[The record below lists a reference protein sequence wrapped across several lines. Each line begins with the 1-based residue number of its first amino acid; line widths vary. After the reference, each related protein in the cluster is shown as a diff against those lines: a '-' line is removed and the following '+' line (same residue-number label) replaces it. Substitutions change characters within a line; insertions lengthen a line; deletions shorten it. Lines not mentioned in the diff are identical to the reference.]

1 MITMSNMKNFLMR
14 YKFWILTIGIL
25 WWIWYYNSLYKSNI
39 VDVMAWKEII
49 QIETWSISSVLQ
61 VLGTTKIVN
70 SQKLTFGQ
78 NGRIKKLHVK
88 QWDYVTKW
96 QLLAEIEDD
105 DIVNDIQ
112 QQRLQLSNAMIN
124 YNKLFSNIK
133 DHQVKQAQLDAER
146 ALLKSIMGEQEMQQL
161 LLEKQESIN
170 TQQNNIQQIKDR
182 IALNESKIDTINKDI
197 DYTVK
202 SEQQTLNISNADI
215 SAALQL
221 IHNSLSSSLSNI
233 KLLLSNIQKYMY
245 FDTNIAPPIELSAKD
260 TIARSR
266 AEMSYFA
273 LKDITTQLESSNFSI
288 PPQDY
293 TSAKI
298 IINQIKKLLDSA
310 LKACDDV
317 LQVLDA
323 SIAWSHLSQ
332 WDIDMQKSTI
342 NGARSAMD
350 SISNNLTSLDRQL
363 ASATDPDIT
372 KLSTQ
377 NNISQKKQ
385 SLQDL
390 LNNIEEDKRSLL
402 EAEDKLSKLYIDYDI
417 KTKEKTNDIKLQS
430 MNAEVARLNAIS
442 LASGPTKDE
451 RASASNLISQARVWL
466 SKTSNRLEDYQI
478 IALFDGEVSAMD
490 FDVDDQ
496 VTALKEGITI
506 EVPGSYEVNILLD
519 QLDIVKVYPWQEATI
534 SFDAYP
540 EIIFTGSIISIDP
553 TPIKDQ
559 WIVSYKATILLQ
571 QSDKPIYNEM
581 SATVDVIV
589 DKKDNIIVVPVL
601 AIYNSWNESFV
612 ELYNNNTISD
622 KIVQIGINNGK
633 MAEVIDGL
641 NIGDIILT
649 QKFEVEDKNIS
660 SPPEGQ
666 WPDDNP
672 GAQMR
677 KMEEG
682 GAR

>member
-377 NNISQKKQ
+377 NKISQKKQ

-666 WPDDNP
+666 GPDDNP
-672 GAQMR
+672 GVQMR

>member
-666 WPDDNP
+666 GPDDNP
-672 GAQMR
+672 GVQMR